1 MSKVEQSVD
10 KRVRKT
16 RNALKDS
23 LISLMQ
29 KKDFRDIS
37 VTDIVETADVNRGT
51 FYRHFQYKEEL
62 LDELIE
68 EVLTDL
74 IKSYREP
81 YEQVE
86 IFDVRNLTSSA
97 IKIFEHVAAH
107 SRFYTMIIKSNA
119 LPGFQNRICQELKN
133 LSLQDLFPAEKNVQ
147 RNQALFASY
156 HSYAIFGM
164 IMEWVDG
171 GFTYSPSY
179 MAEQLLD
186 ILHFP
191 TPRPIQMNRA
201 STGTL
206 KKEE

>member
-1 MSKVEQSVD
+1 MSKVEQSID

-16 RNALKDS
+16 RSALKDS

-29 KKDFRDIS
+29 EKDFRDIS
-37 VTDIVETADVNRGT
+37 VTDIVEKADVNRGT
-51 FYRHFQYKEEL
+51 FYRHYQYKEEL
-62 LDELIE
+62 LDDLIE

-74 IKSYREP
+74 VKSYREP
-81 YEQVE
+81 YEKVE
-86 IFDVRNLTSSA
+86 IFDVKNLTASA
-97 IKIFEHVAAH
+97 IKIFEHVSAH

-119 LPGFQNRICQELKN
+119 LPGFQNRICQELKK
-133 LSLQDLFPAEKNVQ
+133 LSLQDLFPAERNVQ
-147 RNQALFASY
+147 RNQAMFASY

-191 TPRPIQMNRA
+191 TPQPIQMNKA
-201 STGTL
+201 LSGAL

>member
-1 MSKVEQSVD
+1 MSKVEPGVD

-16 RNALKDS
+16 RSALKDS

-29 KKDFRDIS
+29 EKDFRDIS

-62 LDELIE
+62 LEELIE
-68 EVLTDL
+68 EVLADL
-74 IKSYREP
+74 VRSYREP
-81 YEQVE
+81 YENVE
-86 IFDVRNLTSSA
+86 IFDVRELTASA
-97 IKIFEHVAAH
+97 IKIFEHVAGH

-133 LSLQDLFPAEKNVQ
+133 LYLKDLFPADRNVQ
-147 RNQALFASY
+147 SNSALFASY

-171 GFTYSPSY
+171 GFSYSPSY
-179 MAEQLLD
+179 MAEQLLT
-186 ILHFP
+186 ILHFS
-191 TPRPIQMNRA
+191 TPQPIQMNKA
-201 STGTL
+201 VPGAP